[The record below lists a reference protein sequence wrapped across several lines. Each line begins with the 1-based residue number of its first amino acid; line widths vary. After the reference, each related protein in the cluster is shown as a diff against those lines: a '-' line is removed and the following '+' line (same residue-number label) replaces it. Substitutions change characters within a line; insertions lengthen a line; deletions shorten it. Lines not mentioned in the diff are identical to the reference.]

1 MKIKS
6 FRIPEQVILPGLV
19 VTVRQVAPSALDLG
33 GGTGAWIY
41 NEEGMAVIL
50 LNKSKSLAVQR
61 YTLLHELQHVM
72 VDYLD
77 QSIERYPRSF
87 QTKQMCKAAKR

>member
-1 MKIKS
+1 MKIKT
-6 FRIPEQVILPGLV
+6 FRIPTQVILPGLV
-19 VTVRQVAPSALDLG
+19 VKVRQVAPSELDLAG
-33 GGTGAWIY
+33 GSGAWVY
-41 NEEGMAVIL
+41 DEDGLALIL
-50 LNKSKSLAVQR
+50 LNKRKSLAVQR

-77 QSIERYPRSF
+77 QSIERYPRAF

>member
-1 MKIKS
+1 MKIKA
-6 FRIPEQVILPGLV
+6 FRIPEQIVLPGLIV
-19 VTVRQVAPSALDLG
+19 KVRQVAPSELDLG
-33 GGTGAWIY
+33 GGSGAWIY
-41 NEEGMAVIL
+41 DEEGLAVVL
-50 LNKSKSLAVQR
+50 LNKRKSLAVQR

-87 QTKQMCKAAKR
+87 QTKQMCKAAKK